1 MGIFDIFQ
9 KKDIAEKRL
18 STMHSHVSEAFSI
31 LHNQVSTLH
40 STIEQQKEW
49 LKYLHENHLTLHNKH
64 EDHQDLTKAEVTRLN
79 SWIAYL
85 NKSVQKQEKQLS
97 DMHKAVQE
105 AIKAHDTHLMQLY
118 DAVQKAQKKPA
129 EKIVQKEVV
138 TKEPDYNAITQ
149 AVMQN
154 LTFDVNS
161 MKASVKQEIYASL
174 KESIEEKHAKHTE
187 EVQEMLNALKIE
199 MPVASVAVVQQP
211 VQPIQDIQPMQNVQ
225 VPKQSRFVQD
235 IEWASQMTNPEQK
248 LLNLMISEAD
258 PLTYTKI
265 SQLTGHSINTVRVTM
280 NTLKKKNFVEESTL
294 PSGVK
299 LFSVTNKEK
308 IKKMYNVQVL

>member
-9 KKDIAEKRL
+9 KKDVAEKRL
-18 STMHSHVSEAFSI
+18 STMHSHVSEAFS
-31 LHNQVSTLH
+31 NMNMQVSALNAH
-40 STIEQQKEW
+40 VEKQKEW
-49 LKYLHENHLTLHNKH
+49 LKYLHENHLTLNNKH
-64 EDHQDLTKAEVTRLN
+64 EDHQELTKAEVTRLN

-105 AIKAHDTHLMQLY
+105 VIKAHDTHLSQLY
-118 DAVQKAQKKPA
+118 EAVQKVQKKPA
-129 EKIVQKEVV
+129 EKIVETKVI
-138 TKEPDYNAITQ
+138 TKEPDYDAIMQ
-149 AVMQN
+149 AVVQN

-161 MKASVKQEIYASL
+161 MKASMKKEIYSSL
-174 KESIEEKHAKHTE
+174 KETMEEQHVKHAE
-187 EVQEMLNALKIE
+187 EVQEMFNALKVE
-199 MPVASVAVVQQP
+199 TLVPVVQQP
-211 VQPIQDIQPMQNVQ
+211 MQLVQSVHSIQI
-225 VPKQSRFVQD
+225 PKKQQSISVQD
-235 IEWASQMTNPEQK
+235 VEWASQLTNPEQK
-248 LLNLMISEAD
+248 LLNLLISEAD

-280 NTLKKKNFVEESTL
+280 NTLKKKGFVEESTL